1 MCGIAG
7 YAAAVLTDSART
19 AMPAMLLSLARRGPD
34 AEGIYTWSSAIFGHR
49 RLSIFDLSD
58 AGRQPMLSDDGQIGI
73 VFNGAIYNFLD
84 LRRDLETHG
93 HRFRS
98 RCDTEVLVRGYEQW
112 GIDALVSKLRG
123 MFAFAIWD
131 QRRRTLSLVR
141 DRLGVKPLIYT
152 TKNGA
157 LAFASTVRALRQ
169 AGLAG
174 EIDTTAVA
182 EFLEFGWVTDD
193 RSIYR
198 GLYKLPAGTILEWR
212 DGVITQRRYWTVPE
226 GPETSRITFEDAVAE
241 TERLLIESV
250 KLRLE
255 ADVPVGALLSGGVD
269 SSLVCWAMAKLNA
282 NIKAFTVSTPGE
294 AGDEAAAAVETA
306 RILGIPHE
314 LVDLSSAQP
323 PSLDELI
330 SAYAEPFACSSAL
343 GMLRVSRAVKP
354 MATVLLTGDGG
365 DDVYLGYPF
374 HNHFWMTQRLA
385 RTLPAFAPALWAS
398 VRPIFDLIPP
408 LRRPKHFLDYATGGL
423 GAVTRVFDGLPYY
436 HAMGLLGERIASAT
450 LSQRQI
456 PLSFAS
462 ARNLLADYLRYEY
475 RTRFVAEFMTKVDA
489 GTMQHAIE
497 ARSPLLD
504 HVLWEFAASLPF
516 SVRLH
521 KAVLKSVLREI
532 ARRRIGPQV
541 SSRKKQGFTIP
552 VGTWLTGRWKAR
564 LEEEFAG
571 GSILERD
578 GWLRPGAI
586 GAAMRQAAA
595 RGQTPNQLWYLLVL
609 ECWMKADLAEDGSI
623 LARHGHPVPA

>member
-1 MCGIAG
+1 
-7 YAAAVLTDSART
+7 
-19 AMPAMLLSLARRGPD
+19 MPQMLVSLARRGPD
-34 AEGIYTWSSAIFGHR
+34 AEGIFSWSSAIFGHR

-84 LRRDLETHG
+84 LRRELEGHG
-93 HRFRS
+93 QRFRS
-98 RCDTEVLVRGYEQW
+98 RCDTEVLVRGYQQW
-112 GIDALVSKLRG
+112 GIGALVPKLRG

-131 QRRRTLSLVR
+131 QPHRTLSLVR

-152 TKNGA
+152 THNGA
-157 LAFASTVRALRQ
+157 LAFASTIRALHQ
-169 AGLAG
+169 AGLTG
-174 EIDTTAVA
+174 GIDSTAVA
-182 EFLEFGWVTDD
+182 EYLEFGWVTDD
-193 RSIYR
+193 RTIYQ
-198 GLYKLPAGTILEWR
+198 GVHKLPAGTILQWR
-212 DGVITQRRYWTVPE
+212 DGVVTQRRYWTVPQAS
-226 GPETSRITFEDAVAE
+226 ETSRITFEDAVAE

-255 ADVPVGALLSGGVD
+255 ADVPVGVLLSGGVD
-269 SSLVCWAMAKLNA
+269 SSLVCWAMARLNA

-294 AGDEAAAAVETA
+294 HSDEAAAAVETA
-306 RILGIPHE
+306 RFLGIPHE

-330 SAYAEPFACSSAL
+330 SAYGEPFACSSAL
-343 GMLRVSRAVKP
+343 GMLRVSRTVKP

-374 HNHFWMTQRLA
+374 HKHFWMTQRLA
-385 RTLPAFAPALWAS
+385 RTLPGFAPALWAA
-398 VRPIFDLIPP
+398 VRPIVDFIPP

-436 HAMGLLGERIASAT
+436 RQMGLLGERIASAT
-450 LSQRQI
+450 IDQRQI

-462 ARNLLADYLRYEY
+462 ARNLLADYLGYEY
-475 RTRFVAEFMTKVDA
+475 RMRFVAEFMTKVDG

-497 ARSPLLD
+497 ARSPFLD
-504 HVLWEFAASLPF
+504 HALWEFAASLPF

-521 KAVLKSVLREI
+521 KGVLKSVLREI

-541 SSRKKQGFTIP
+541 ACRKKQGFTIP
-552 VGTWLTGRWKAR
+552 VGNWLAGPWKAR

-586 GAAMRQAAA
+586 GAAIRQAAA
-595 RGQTPNQLWYLLVL
+595 RGQAPNQLWYLLVL
-609 ECWMKADLAEDGSI
+609 ERWMKAELAQDRST
-623 LARHGHPVPA
+623 LARRGHPVPA